1 MRISVR
7 SRCSR
12 KGKEPCSICVGQSQL
27 RVMAILERRDLA
39 DADYFEVRVADGRS
53 FAVSHLR
60 QTDAWE
66 LTAVHAQ
73 MPDIRFFARCSKAFA
88 ALAHAWRAPANR
100 A

>member
-12 KGKEPCSICVGQSQL
+12 KGNEPYSICLGQSQL

-53 FAVSHLR
+53 FAVSHRR
-60 QTDAWE
+60 QADAWE

-73 MPDIRFFARCSKAFA
+73 MPELRFFARCGRALAAFA
-88 ALAHAWRAPANR
+88 HVWRSAA
-100 A
+100 